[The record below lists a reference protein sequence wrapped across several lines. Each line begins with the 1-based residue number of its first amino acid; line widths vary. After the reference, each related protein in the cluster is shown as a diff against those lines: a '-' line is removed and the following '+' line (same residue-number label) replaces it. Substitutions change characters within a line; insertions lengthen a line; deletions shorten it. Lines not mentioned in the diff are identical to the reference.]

1 MTTFVPL
8 DLAHAAVCAAV
19 HGEAF
24 EHPWDAAA
32 FRDLLALPTSLGAL
46 AIEGAVEGTVGDG
59 DPAGVILLQIVADE
73 AEILTIGVRPAHRR
87 TGLGRALIGWAGEAL
102 RQRGAARLFL
112 DVSTANT
119 AARALYTTSGFAEIA
134 HRRRYYADG
143 SDAVI
148 MVLDL

>member
-1 MTTFVPL
+1 
-8 DLAHAAVCAAV
+8 
-19 HGEAF
+19 
-24 EHPWDAAA
+24 
-32 FRDLLALPTSLGAL
+32 
-46 AIEGAVEGTVGDG
+46 
-59 DPAGVILLQIVADE
+59 
-73 AEILTIGVRPAHRR
+73 
-87 TGLGRALIGWAGEAL
+87 GLGRALIGWAGEAL

-119 AARALYTTSGFAEIA
+119 AARALYTASGFAEIA